1 MSRQKHRDHLSPSP
15 ASISPGVVGEKLTEE
30 EAKYYL
36 DEEEEHA
43 VPFEDPKEL
52 LEIVQELEEKN
63 LFLIDIEQNN
73 ENTLEKMVRNYEQ
86 ELKLVNRQ
94 YTEIKSN
101 VKNLEEKAKLM
112 KSREDKLRREIKT
125 LQNGGASK
133 GSPPRRGIDP
143 RG

>member
-63 LFLIDIEQNN
+63 LFLIDIEQNH

-112 KSREDKLRREIKT
+112 K
-125 LQNGGASK
+125 
-133 GSPPRRGIDP
+133 
-143 RG
+143 